1 MKKDLNVGLKIEKLA
16 ANKTN
21 TSYDLFLCSLEC
33 HLRGPDKTDKRIF
46 SAI

>member
-21 TSYDLFLCSLEC
+21 TSYDLFLMFAWVSFT
-33 HLRGPDKTDKRIF
+33 RAG
-46 SAI
+46 